1 MPHRTDDRAAREITP
16 TDADLPLKES
26 IPKVDEVSS
35 LHCQNDGPKYNIF
48 DKQNQ
53 ISGPEDQ
60 TLDSDSHISDTESQ
74 KTDTKGKKTNTEGQ
88 VPDPAIYKRKHDVQK
103 VSSFW

>member
-1 MPHRTDDRAAREITP
+1 MPHRTGDRAAREITP

-26 IPKVDEVSS
+26 IPQVDEVSN

-53 ISGPEDQ
+53 ISGLEDQ
-60 TLDSDSHISDTESQ
+60 TLDSDSQILNTGHISDIESQ
-74 KTDTKGKKTNTEGQ
+74 KTNTEGQ